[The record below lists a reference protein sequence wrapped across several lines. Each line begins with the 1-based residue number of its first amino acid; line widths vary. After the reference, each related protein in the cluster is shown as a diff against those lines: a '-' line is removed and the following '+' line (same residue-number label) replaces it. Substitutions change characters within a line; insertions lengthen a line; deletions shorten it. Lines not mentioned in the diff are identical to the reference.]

1 MKRNEILGE
10 HKKGTKA
17 VKYNKKPK
25 DHAAE
30 FSKAKEKLAPVK
42 PMEGYNPNS
51 AGAEHRRKLDQSH
64 AADLKAR
71 AEAPDATERDQ
82 QRYQNYLDKKEQM
95 ANDYNDR
102 MERESV
108 AQEGH
113 RDYDDNRTGF
123 GDQGKREFK
132 RREMEH
138 ELGHETNNYAVAID
152 GRTWK
157 VFASKNHAQAVARS
171 LQNKGKKATVH
182 ETGAEPTA
190 EAMGADMGKI
200 TKVDPATKK
209 ATLTKPDGTSMEVD
223 STALKPTPDGKM
235 SMDTPDTDE
244 LKTGTAVVSSEG
256 MDSPP
261 PTDSTSPIHGGQDNV
276 DLRRLRELAGQ
287 PAALT
292 PPEDDGEYDAID
304 SVDSFNAFAQKQ
316 GAAAGLNPEQT
327 AELQKMVV
335 AEPDGSI
342 DMEATMVNAVKGLA
356 DMVVQLL
363 ELFTTWLGMLEKAKA
378 DPAQWSAFTPE
389 EQKSIDDAIN
399 EMKAMLPG
407 LQAEAKK
414 MPGLQAE
421 LDQVVAAN
429 KASGKTMRI
438 PAKTPAPAA
447 PPVEEGTEAG
457 KDLGNGFTL
466 TTTEFGG
473 KTVPAVFDSQDNAY
487 WIENNTGL
495 RNYGMSSHIQI
506 KNGKAAGKMPARQTA
521 AAMKAAGWEMGQPGQ
536 REPSPADTSASEPF
550 VPKDYQTK
558 EPLKKGPDGKWYN
571 SKGEER
577 DNLHGGPV
585 INGAAMFRSMTPR
598 PPTQESAELTAM
610 LRIAGLR

>member
-17 VKYNKKPK
+17 IKYNKKPK
-25 DHAAE
+25 DHTAE

-71 AEAPDATERDQ
+71 AEGPDATERDQ

-123 GDQGKREFK
+123 GDQGKRDFK

-235 SMDTPDTDE
+235 SMDTPDANE
-244 LKTGTAVVSSEG
+244 LKTGTAVVSTEAAEVPYQVKQGPQPMAMTSPKPTAIVASKKWTAITPDIEAKATAQGFRKVMLKVNGQMVPGLEG
-256 MDSPP
+256 GDQALGSKIIVAPSDFENMTRTGDAGTMRRGMSITSAEKTGIGSPP
-261 PTDSTSPIHGGQDNV
+261 MREADMISSTDSRSPIPGDNDHDEISKLLV
-276 DLRRLRELAGQ
+276 YRLKRLAG
-287 PAALT
+287 L
-292 PPEDDGEYDAID
+292 
-304 SVDSFNAFAQKQ
+304 
-316 GAAAGLNPEQT
+316 
-327 AELQKMVV
+327 
-335 AEPDGSI
+335 
-342 DMEATMVNAVKGLA
+342 
-356 DMVVQLL
+356 
-363 ELFTTWLGMLEKAKA
+363 
-378 DPAQWSAFTPE
+378 
-389 EQKSIDDAIN
+389 
-399 EMKAMLPG
+399 
-407 LQAEAKK
+407 
-414 MPGLQAE
+414 
-421 LDQVVAAN
+421 
-429 KASGKTMRI
+429 
-438 PAKTPAPAA
+438 
-447 PPVEEGTEAG
+447 
-457 KDLGNGFTL
+457 
-466 TTTEFGG
+466 
-473 KTVPAVFDSQDNAY
+473 
-487 WIENNTGL
+487 
-495 RNYGMSSHIQI
+495 
-506 KNGKAAGKMPARQTA
+506 
-521 AAMKAAGWEMGQPGQ
+521 
-536 REPSPADTSASEPF
+536 
-550 VPKDYQTK
+550 
-558 EPLKKGPDGKWYN
+558 
-571 SKGEER
+571 
-577 DNLHGGPV
+577 
-585 INGAAMFRSMTPR
+585 
-598 PPTQESAELTAM
+598 
-610 LRIAGLR
+610 

>member
-17 VKYNKKPK
+17 IKYNKKPK

-30 FSKAKEKLAPVK
+30 FGKAKEKLAPVK

-51 AGAEHRRKLDQSH
+51 ASAEHRRKLDQSH

-71 AEAPDATERDQ
+71 AESPDATERDQ

-123 GDQGKREFK
+123 GDQGKRDFK

-235 SMDTPDTDE
+235 SVDTPDADE
-244 LKTGTAVVSSEG
+244 LKMGTAVVSTEDIG
-256 MDSPP
+256 VP
-261 PTDSTSPIHGGQDNV
+261 PTTDSSSPISGDEENV
-276 DLRRLRELAGQ
+276 DLRRLQELAGKLTERGPVTAHPDYEDANSSFGQ
-287 PAALT
+287 VQSMMGADRMQVPSMGPFAGKITAVTRTGEIVGLWADGAWKGGKALDKFRPTSEPAA
-292 PPEDDGEYDAID
+292 
-304 SVDSFNAFAQKQ
+304 
-316 GAAAGLNPEQT
+316 
-327 AELQKMVV
+327 
-335 AEPDGSI
+335 
-342 DMEATMVNAVKGLA
+342 
-356 DMVVQLL
+356 
-363 ELFTTWLGMLEKAKA
+363 
-378 DPAQWSAFTPE
+378 
-389 EQKSIDDAIN
+389 
-399 EMKAMLPG
+399 
-407 LQAEAKK
+407 
-414 MPGLQAE
+414 
-421 LDQVVAAN
+421 
-429 KASGKTMRI
+429 
-438 PAKTPAPAA
+438 
-447 PPVEEGTEAG
+447 
-457 KDLGNGFTL
+457 
-466 TTTEFGG
+466 
-473 KTVPAVFDSQDNAY
+473 
-487 WIENNTGL
+487 NTG
-495 RNYGMSSHIQI
+495 
-506 KNGKAAGKMPARQTA
+506 
-521 AAMKAAGWEMGQPGQ
+521 
-536 REPSPADTSASEPF
+536 DSAPF

-558 EPLKKGPDGKWYN
+558 EPLKKGPDGKWRN

-577 DNLHGGPV
+577 DSLHGGPV
-585 INGAAMFRSMTPR
+585 NNGAAMFRSLTPR
-598 PPTQESAELTAM
+598 SAPTPAAVPESADLTAM